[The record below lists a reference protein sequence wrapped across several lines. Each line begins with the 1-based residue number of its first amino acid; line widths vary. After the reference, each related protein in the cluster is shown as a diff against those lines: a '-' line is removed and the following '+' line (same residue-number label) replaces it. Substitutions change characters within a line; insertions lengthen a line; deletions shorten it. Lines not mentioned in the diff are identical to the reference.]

1 MVKRNGQKRQTMVY
15 KILNRKINEDF
26 GLEILRGVI
35 KWQNRNREYVG
46 NMFRLYKM

>member
-1 MVKRNGQKRQTMVY
+1 MHYDNEKQNK
-15 KILNRKINEDF
+15 LNEDF

-46 NMFRLYKM
+46 SMFRLYKM

>member
-1 MVKRNGQKRQTMVY
+1 MVKRKGQTRQTLIY
-15 KILNRKINEDF
+15 KTLLRKLNEDF

-46 NMFRLYKM
+46 SMFRLYKM